1 VRLSTA
7 FLAPA
12 ALALAAFAVGVPAG
26 AAPAYAKSAKAVSKS
41 AKARS
46 PKRKAA
52 AKPAAPAEPP
62 TPPVLS
68 DTSQRVIR
76 WITMTGNNAKLPYII
91 IDKPNANL
99 TLFDA
104 DGNVLGQAPVLLG
117 ITLGDDSSPGIGG
130 KSLSEMG
137 PAEKTT
143 PAGRFVAR
151 YGAAAG
157 HKKILWVDYAD
168 AVALH
173 PVVTTNKKERR
184 LQRLNSP
191 TIDDN
196 RISFGCI
203 NVPTKFYAK
212 TITPA
217 VKKAVVVYI
226 LPDKKPLEQVFPAL
240 YADGYLAGSDSS
252 HGKGASSESA
262 VSHQASNP

>member
-1 VRLSTA
+1 V
-7 FLAPA
+7 
-12 ALALAAFAVGVPAG
+12 
-26 AAPAYAKSAKAVSKS
+26 
-41 AKARS
+41 
-46 PKRKAA
+46 
-52 AKPAAPAEPP
+52 PAEPP
-62 TPPVLS
+62 APPVLS
-68 DTSQRVIR
+68 DTTQRVVR
-76 WITMTGNNAKLPYII
+76 WVTMTNDNGKLPYIV

-104 DGNVLGQAPVLLG
+104 NGNVLGQAPVLLG
-117 ITLGDDSSPGIGG
+117 IPRGDDSSPGIGG

-143 PAGRFVAR
+143 PAGRFVAK
-151 YGAAAG
+151 YGAADG

-196 RISFGCI
+196 RISFGCN
-203 NVPTKFYAK
+203 NVPTAFYAK

-217 VKKAVVVYI
+217 VKKSVVVYI
-226 LPDKKPLEQVFPAL
+226 LPDAKPIEKVFPAL
-240 YADGYLAGSDSS
+240 YADAYLASATPSSSGKDAGSGAG
-252 HGKGASSESA
+252 HAASS
-262 VSHQASNP
+262 P